1 MRKIFQKAAAIKLL
15 ILDVDGV
22 LTNGKIYFTES
33 GAEYKAFNTKDGLG
47 IKLLLKTGVTIG
59 IISGRESASVEQRLR
74 PLGVKYIYQKQNNK
88 LLALKKL
95 TTKLKLTKQQ
105 IAYVGD
111 DLTDLPILTQV
122 GLSIAVADADDF
134 VKQHVDWIT
143 KSPGGMGAVRE
154 ACELIMQAQNTLANM
169 QQQFISA
176 T

>member
-1 MRKIFQKAAAIKLL
+1 MREIQQKALQIKLL

-22 LTNGKIYFTES
+22 LTDGKIYFIES
-33 GAEYKAFNTKDGLG
+33 GAEYKAFNSKDGLG

-59 IISGRESASVEQRLR
+59 IISGRQSASVNQRLR
-74 PLGVKYIYQKQNNK
+74 PLGVQYIYQNQDNK
-88 LLALKKL
+88 LSAFAELK
-95 TTKLKLTKQQ
+95 TKLNLTQQQ

-143 KSPGGMGAVRE
+143 KLPGGMGAVRE
-154 ACELIMQAQNTLANM
+154 VCELIMHAQNTLGDM
-169 QQQFISA
+169 QQQFINHA
-176 T
+176 